1 MLKSFRYLLFPFAA
15 LYGLVVFVRNRLFD
29 RSILKSAS
37 FNFPLICVGNL
48 AVGGTGKTPMVE
60 YILELLQRHFKSAT
74 VSRGYRRKTRGYLLA
89 NESTSALEI
98 GDEPMQIHLKFP
110 GVAVAV
116 GEERLVA
123 IPQLL
128 HDRPDLEVI
137 VLDDAFQH
145 RSIRAGWNILLT
157 DFSNLYTRDHLLP
170 VGDLRDL
177 KSESRRA
184 DMIIVTKCPSDLT
197 EKQRDALSQEMHPLS
212 SQKLFFTS
220 IEYSRPF
227 HMFSR
232 EEIAISEDMDV
243 LLVCG
248 IANPDPVKQLLNEKV
263 RSYEMLRY
271 KDHHIFSLDDLDDI
285 RSEFE
290 KIENSRKVILTTEKD
305 AVRLIKFR
313 EELSSYPILVLPV
326 RHRFL
331 FGAGHAF
338 EQSLLDFVRRFSGK
352 GPAES

>member
-15 LYGLVVFVRNRLFD
+15 LYGMVIFIRNKLFD
-29 RSILKSAS
+29 KNILKSAS

-60 YILELLQRHFKSAT
+60 YILKVLKSRYKVAT

-89 NESTSALEI
+89 NESTTALEI

-110 GVAVAV
+110 DVSVAV

-128 HDRPDLEVI
+128 HDRPDMEVV

-145 RSIRAGWNILLT
+145 RTIRAGLNIILT
-157 DFSNLYTRDHLLP
+157 DFSNLFTRDHLLP

-184 DMIIVTKCPSDLT
+184 QAIVITKCPQDLSLQQKASLLA
-197 EKQRDALSQEMHPLS
+197 EINPLS
-212 SQKLFFTS
+212 TQKVFFTA
-220 IEYSRPF
+220 IEYSSPYHLFTRQELPVT
-227 HMFSR
+227 
-232 EEIAISEDMDV
+232 EDMDV

-263 RSYEMLRY
+263 GSYEMLRY
-271 KDHHIFSLDDLDDI
+271 NDHHIFNLDDLDEI
-285 RSEFE
+285 RNEFE
-290 KIENSRKVILTTEKD
+290 KIQNSHKVILTTEKD
-305 AVRLIKFR
+305 AVRLLKFR
-313 EELSSYPILVLPV
+313 NELSILPILVLPV
-326 RHRFL
+326 RHKFL
-331 FGAGHAF
+331 FDQGGEF
-338 EQSLLDFVRRFSGK
+338 DRLLLDFVEGFSK
-352 GPAES
+352 KKLEEY